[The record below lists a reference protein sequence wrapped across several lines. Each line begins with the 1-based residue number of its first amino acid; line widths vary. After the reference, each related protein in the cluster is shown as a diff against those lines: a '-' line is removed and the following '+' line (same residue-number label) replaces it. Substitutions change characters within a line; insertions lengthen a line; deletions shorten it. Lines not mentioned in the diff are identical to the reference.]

1 MAKTLL
7 SIFEIGNKIGYYG
20 CWAFILIMAAGL
32 VFVMKNYLKD
42 N

>member
-1 MAKTLL
+1 MLKTVLT
-7 SIFEIGNKIGYYG
+7 IFEIGNQIGYYG
-20 CWAFILIMAAGL
+20 CWAFIIIMFAGL